1 MNILAEN
8 DCEVNDANIQIS
20 LEKRIVKA
28 EKQLLQRLMSCFL
41 NLAGF
46 LPHKVYLFWIL
57 LLFLHR
63 KSLDNL
69 NTTDKNN

>member
-20 LEKRIVKA
+20 LEKKIVKA

-46 LPHKVYLFWIL
+46 LRLKVYLFWIL

-69 NTTDKNN
+69 NTTNKNY

>member
-8 DCEVNDANIQIS
+8 DSEVNDANIQIS
-20 LEKRIVKA
+20 LEKKIVKA

-41 NLAGF
+41 NLNGF
-46 LPHKVYLFWIL
+46 LLHKMYLFGIL

-69 NTTDKNN
+69 NTTDKNY